1 MKKEKEYTEF
11 ENVEKDRVASKLS
24 ETELKELQEAMYS
37 VNQAQMQIGGVEA
50 HKIDLVSKFSI
61 LVKELEST
69 RSILEGKYGSVDID
83 VNTGEIKDI
92 ERDEIDTKN

>member
-11 ENVEKDRVASKLS
+11 ENLEKDRVVSKLS

-69 RSILEGKYGSVDID
+69 RSILEGKYGAVDID
-83 VNTGEIKDI
+83 VNTGEIKNA
-92 ERDEIDTKN
+92 EKDEIDT

>member
-69 RSILEGKYGSVDID
+69 RSMLEGKYGAVDID
-83 VNTGEIKDI
+83 VNTGEIKNA
-92 ERDEIDTKN
+92 EKDEIDT

>member
-50 HKIDLVSKFSI
+50 HKIDLISKFSI

-69 RSILEGKYGSVDID
+69 RSILEGKYGAVDID
-83 VNTGEIKDI
+83 VNTGEIKNA
-92 ERDEIDTKN
+92 EKDEIDT

>member
-69 RSILEGKYGSVDID
+69 RSILEGKYGAVDID
-83 VNTGEIKDI
+83 VNTGEIKNAEKD
-92 ERDEIDTKN
+92 DIDT